1 MLGKL
6 SLRVVSRAKRL
17 RPGRKALAGTPAR
30 SFARESRRLHYSES
44 ILRRLL
50 LDDGPPL
57 AGATACY
64 SDYYSDDAFGGS
76 D

>member
-1 MLGKL
+1 M
-6 SLRVVSRAKRL
+6 VTHANDVY
-17 RPGRKALAGTPAR
+17 
-30 SFARESRRLHYSES
+30 YSES

>member
-1 MLGKL
+1 MRHGAASWR
-6 SLRVVSRAKRL
+6 SLAL
-17 RPGRKALAGTPAR
+17 IALAGVAPVTAVVPA
-30 SFARESRRLHYSES
+30 APGILNILGVH
-44 ILRRLL
+44 LRRLL